1 MKKLGG
7 CFFFFWGGGDLG
19 LKVSMVDVG
28 VMDINRA
35 KDSSIRSLE
44 RGFILRKYH
53 EYSWISGPNRF
64 S

>member
-1 MKKLGG
+1 L
-7 CFFFFWGGGDLG
+7 GGGDLG